1 MIIFLDSTTIYY
13 ITTSLFYGL
22 KGTKRILTG
31 KRKCVVNGTSQLT
44 SMYVCMYVMYVGKA
58 RRRREKRLS
67 SVVVIDVDT
76 GRGGGGLYLF
86 NP

>member
-44 SMYVCMYVMYVGKA
+44 SMYVYRKGKE
-58 RRRREKRLS
+58 EKGEKAQLS
-67 SVVVIDVDT
+67 GSH
-76 GRGGGGLYLF
+76 
-86 NP
+86 

>member
-44 SMYVCMYVMYVGKA
+44 SMYVCMYIGKA

-67 SVVVIDVDT
+67 SASVVVIDVDT
-76 GRGGGGLYLF
+76 ERGGGGLYLF